1 MRVGLR
7 LNVLGAGCMAVLLA
21 GMASRAEAQVVAD
34 AATSGDV
41 EQVRSLLA
49 QGADVNDAQG
59 DGMTALHW
67 AAERGDVRLAE
78 LVLSAGADLE
88 AGTRIGAY
96 TPLHI
101 ASKGAHMAVVERLLE
116 AGADANARTTNSGST
131 PLHLAAAALGGE
143 LVVAALLDSGAD
155 ADARETSAGQTPLMF
170 AAAANR
176 AGSVR
181 ELLARGADPTLQT
194 VVVDVATRV
203 AQDRRGHHELR
214 RILEFIEGCGL
225 EPSLAQ
231 AQEAIRV
238 VREGLDLE
246 LQPSERWGP
255 PVLREHDN
263 ISERFGQYLS
273 IREVLVDKWGGMTAL
288 LHAARKGHTEAAM
301 ALLDGGADVNQVS
314 GAIASSPL
322 MIAAVNG
329 HFDLML
335 RLLERGADPNL
346 ATSNDGVTPLFG
358 VINTQWAIKSEYPQP
373 RAQDGQQTDYMT
385 VVEALLEAGAD
396 PNAQLKTNLWYFDH
410 GTHVMGM
417 ELTGATPMWR
427 AALAQ
432 DVELLRLL
440 ASYGA
445 DPNISTYFPELGM
458 RLGRKP
464 DSRTDDDSG
473 LPTLPAGT
481 PDTSPIHMAAG
492 GGHVGFGGSSAR
504 HAPNGTLPSVQFLVE
519 EFNVDVNVADAWG
532 YTPLHYAASWG
543 KIDVVRYLI
552 SKGANVTARTRLGM
566 TTADMAAGGYRGY
579 FKAQEYPET
588 VELLVSLGAEVDCV
602 DGHFG
607 GTGATCAWAVE
618 RGAIDYTNASAQD
631 YRVLLGR

>member
-1 MRVGLR
+1 MRAGLR
-7 LNVLGAGCMAVLLA
+7 QIVLNAVCMAVLVLA
-21 GMASRAEAQVVAD
+21 GTSPAEAQVSD
-34 AATSGDV
+34 AAMRGDV
-41 EQVRSLLA
+41 VLVESLLA
-49 QGADVNDAQG
+49 QGADVSAAQG

-67 AAERGDVRLAE
+67 AAQLGDVEIAE
-78 LVLSAGADLE
+78 LLLSAGADVE

-101 ASKGAHMAVVERLLE
+101 ASKGAHMAVVEMLLK
-116 AGADANARTTNSGST
+116 AGADVRARTTNSGST
-131 PLHLAAAALGGE
+131 PLHLAAAAFDGE
-143 LVVAALLDSGAD
+143 PVVAALLDSGAD
-155 ADARETSAGQTPLMF
+155 ANVREAYAGQTPLMF
-170 AAAANR
+170 AAAGNR
-176 AGSVR
+176 EASVR
-181 ELLARGADPTLQT
+181 ELLAHSADPARQT
-194 VVVDVATRV
+194 VVVDVPTRV
-203 AQDRRGHHELR
+203 AQDRRGHREVE

-225 EPSLAQ
+225 EPTLVQ
-231 AQEAIRV
+231 AQEAVRL
-238 VREGLDLE
+238 VREGLDKE
-246 LQPSERWGP
+246 LQPFERWGP
-255 PVLREHDN
+255 PVLRDHDN

-288 LHAARKGHTEAAM
+288 LHAARKGQIEAAM

-314 GAIASSPL
+314 GGIASSPL
-322 MIAAVNG
+322 VTAATNG
-329 HFDLML
+329 HFDLAT

-346 ATSNDGVTPLFG
+346 AMSNDGVAPLFA

-373 RAQDGQQTDYMT
+373 RAQDNQQTDYMR

-427 AALAQ
+427 AAFAQ

-445 DPNISTYFPELGM
+445 DPNIPTYFPELGM

-473 LPTLPAGT
+473 LSPLPAGT
-481 PDTSPIHMAAG
+481 PDTRPIHMAAG
-492 GGHVGFGGSSAR
+492 GGHVGFGGSAAR

-519 EFNVDVNVADAWG
+519 EFNADVNVADAWG
-532 YTPLHYAASWG
+532 YTPLHYAAAWG
-543 KIDVVRYLI
+543 KIDVIRYLV
-552 SKGANVTARTRLGM
+552 SKGADVTARTRLGM
-566 TTADMAAGGYRGY
+566 TTADMASGGYRGY

-588 VELLVSLGAEVDCV
+588 VELLENLGAEVDCV

-607 GTGATCAWAVE
+607 GTGAVCPVAVAN
-618 RGAIDYTNASAQD
+618 GAIDYANASAID